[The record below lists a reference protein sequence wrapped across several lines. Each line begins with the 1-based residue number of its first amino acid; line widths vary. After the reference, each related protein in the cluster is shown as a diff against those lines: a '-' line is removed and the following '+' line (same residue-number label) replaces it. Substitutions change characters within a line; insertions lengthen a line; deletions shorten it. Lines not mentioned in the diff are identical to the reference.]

1 MLFRSPSIRFVT
13 NDRLLAFGDTK
24 VIIYEGR
31 QKPVVAQEIS
41 CPDHIRSI
49 YYNEKYFGMTFDHP
63 KSAEGYRTVI
73 YNMRGAQ
80 VLEQDIGIDYTEI
93 GLLQNGL
100 LCVRNEKT
108 VVLYTIRGSKRFEH
122 TFDRNIYDVIAGRG
136 QLEYLF
142 VMSGGTDRI
151 RLKGE

>member
-1 MLFRSPSIRFVT
+1 M
-13 NDRLLAFGDTK
+13 
-24 VIIYEGR
+24 IIYEGR

-49 YYNEKYFGMTFDHP
+49 YYNENYFGMTFDHP

-93 GLLQNGL
+93 GLLQ
-100 LCVRNEKT
+100 
-108 VVLYTIRGSKRFEH
+108 I
-122 TFDRNIYDVIAGRG
+122 
-136 QLEYLF
+136 
-142 VMSGGTDRI
+142 
-151 RLKGE
+151 